1 MAKNIPDTD
10 LSRLTVDVEQ
20 VNSLLHELRVTSP
33 EFTKSVK
40 SALRRSLS
48 IIRSE
53 VRKGAAAIT
62 SDKLKLK
69 GVRYSVYHDASG
81 GRVDL
86 LQPVKGYPGVQTK
99 VFIMKWLELGTKEVI
114 GKNGKKHGATPAK
127 PFFNASVSRAQERA
141 ESVLSDNIVKYIK
154 VVTGKRKVQ

>member
-62 SDKLKLK
+62 SDKL
-69 GVRYSVYHDASG
+69 
-81 GRVDL
+81 
-86 LQPVKGYPGVQTK
+86 
-99 VFIMKWLELGTKEVI
+99 
-114 GKNGKKHGATPAK
+114 N
-127 PFFNASVSRAQERA
+127 
-141 ESVLSDNIVKYIK
+141 
-154 VVTGKRKVQ
+154 